1 MLSKVSRGE
10 QKFSEVFESPF
21 TDASTYIYS
30 SHTIRNYLRKRISM
44 FGRLRLESVCQQSIA
59 EILAEK
65 NREIL
70 TEKEQQSLQI
80 FATENIL
87 SHCLQI
93 DCFKEI
99 IGFSSNSHRQ
109 YKETPLEKN
118 IYFGPVPIS
127 LVLVQGAFCIFAA
140 PELCPKKRTKLPKL
154 DKKMPIFS
162 RNNFFGECFL
172 CVISIYEE
180 FSTSRLSLS
189 LSYHGLYR

>member
-1 MLSKVSRGE
+1 MAVLSKVSRGE
-10 QKFSEVFESPF
+10 QKFSEVFKSPF
-21 TDASTYIYS
+21 TDTSTYIYS
-30 SHTIRNYLRKRISM
+30 PHTIRNYLRKRKCNVRTTKVGIRVPIVNS
-44 FGRLRLESVCQQSIA
+44 RNTRQKEQRNTHRKRIA
-59 EILAEK
+59 ESPNFCK
-65 NREIL
+65 
-70 TEKEQQSLQI
+70 
-80 FATENIL
+80 TENIL

-154 DKKMPIFS
+154 DKK
-162 RNNFFGECFL
+162 NAHFL
-172 CVISIYEE
+172 QK
-180 FSTSRLSLS
+180 
-189 LSYHGLYR
+189 

>member
-1 MLSKVSRGE
+1 M
-10 QKFSEVFESPF
+10 
-21 TDASTYIYS
+21 
-30 SHTIRNYLRKRISM
+30 
-44 FGRLRLESVCQQSIA
+44 
-59 EILAEK
+59 
-65 NREIL
+65 
-70 TEKEQQSLQI
+70 
-80 FATENIL
+80 

-162 RNNFFGECFL
+162 RNKFVGECFL
-172 CVISIYEE
+172 CVVSIYEE
-180 FSTSRLSLS
+180 YIVIVIVISWLISLTRRLKTKRRRSLVS
-189 LSYHGLYR
+189 IGLWTEVEAALAEEPSCKIAPPQNHCHDHHRHS